1 MMTCTL
7 DLYTDYL
14 LSSTGPTTATGL
26 SRLLDGALSHDHITR
41 WLSQTTYGPAD
52 IWRPAKPL
60 IRQTEARRPAGEFA
74 VLIVD
79 DSVLEKAHTAA
90 NELICTHWDHRQQR
104 YVKGLNFVSLLYQAG
119 ELALPIAVELVRK
132 TVPVYQPKTQK
143 TSYRSPFTKNEYL
156 QQMLRVALPGW
167 PQQQVAYRYLLADSW
182 YASAE
187 NMALVRALGHHVVFA
202 LESSRTV
209 ALSDADRAQGRFQ
222 SVQSLVFPDTQ
233 PLRVYLRAVQQA
245 VLVTRQVF
253 TNQDGS
259 QGMLYLVSSDTDLDQ
274 AQLTTIYQRRWK
286 SASSFLC
293 GRIP

>member
-26 SRLLDGALSHDHITR
+26 SRLLDGALSHDHVTR
-41 WLSQTTYGPAD
+41 WLSQGTYGPAD
-52 IWRPAKPL
+52 VWRQAKPL
-60 IRQTEARRPAGEFA
+60 IRQAEARRPAGEFA

-79 DSVLEKAHTAA
+79 DSVLEKAHTDA

-143 TSYRSPFTKNEYL
+143 TSYQSPFTKNEYL
-156 QQMLRVALPGW
+156 QQMLRVALPGR

-187 NMALVRALGHHVVFA
+187 NMTLVRALGHHFIFA

-209 ALSDADRAQGRFQ
+209 ALSEADRAQGRFQ
-222 SVQSLVFPDTQ
+222 SVQSLVFPATQ
-233 PLRVYLRAVQQA
+233 PVRVYLRSVKEA
-245 VLVTRQVF
+245 VLVSKQVF
-253 TNQDGS
+253 INQDGS
-259 QGMLYLVSSDTDLDQ
+259 QGVLYLVSSDTDLNQ
-274 AQLTTIYQRRWK
+274 ARLTTIYQRRWK
-286 SASSFLC
+286 VAEYQ
-293 GRIP
+293 